1 MTELEQKTKERIL
14 FYLEQLPTQAV
25 NTPRVTYFF
34 GVKDSNKMW
43 EKLDFTPNAGATDE
57 RNAKNLFYQA
67 IDSFLNNRLRNS
79 ELGLFV
85 DAQQN
90 Y

>member
-14 FYLEQLPTQAV
+14 FYLEQLHPQAV
-25 NTPRVTYFF
+25 GTPGVTYFF
-34 GVKDSNKMW
+34 RVKDSNKMW

-57 RNAKNLFYQA
+57 RNAKNLFSQA
-67 IDSFLNNRLRNS
+67 IDDFLSNGQIDS

-85 DAQQN
+85 DTQRN
-90 Y
+90 